1 MKIYLSGGMTNL
13 SFDESNMWRC
23 EVEKYF
29 RDNNVEI
36 FNPVIKNK
44 LEDNIGS
51 MRYDLDKLNQ
61 ADLVVVNFNNQKSIG
76 TAFELGYAYERRI
89 PIIGLNETGERLH
102 TWLSSC
108 CVHVFTDMNEM
119 LDFVKNYYV
128 EY

>member
-1 MKIYLSGGMTNL
+1 MKIYLSGGMTGL
-13 SFDESNMWRC
+13 SYKESNEWRKDIQ
-23 EVEKYF
+23 EYF
-29 RDNNVEI
+29 DGNNVKV
-36 FNPVIKNK
+36 FNPVEKNG
-44 LEDNIGS
+44 LTEPIES

-61 ADLVVVNFNNQKSIG
+61 ADLVIVNFNAQNSIG

-108 CVHVFTDMNEM
+108 CIHVFTDMNEM